1 MFLVLVLFVWLSVVG
16 VAGVYGP
23 RVYLTLVGAY
33 QVGAIVEGS
42 VPSPINRSALIA
54 MLAPLNSTC
63 KYHVA
68 SAGSLVKVEI
78 TANWSRGWLAQ
89 CPITPLVHL
98 LGVPKFAGFTSIF
111 GSIFGFMTNAGV
123 YTEVNVT
130 EVNGGYYLVFRFL
143 GINWAWLA
151 LSMLVLATP
160 ILTQVLIYRHL
171 VSRQRG
177 RRDVTYLYSMGLS
190 GYYIPNI
197 VAFVAGIV
205 SMFMYMSPMQFLL
218 KPISFN
224 NQTANA
230 VLSIFLPIA
239 VVGTAF
245 ELIRRHYVRI
255 LREPVK
261 ERLERAIDVKA
272 VNRLVT
278 AVLVLAF
285 GFGGVLWY
293 VYYLLSTYFKLGS
306 APILVVALVN
316 LALSAALFGVLLVVP
331 QWFITRGAVEDPG
344 LSRVVEDVWVR
355 MGGVGRAP
363 KVYLVENVA
372 GSRYNAAAVG
382 LFRRR
387 IIVARPLL
395 GLLSEEELRSVLIH
409 EVSHVKHG
417 HVAKLLIIV
426 ISLYLA
432 LITIAIISFT
442 EHMFVLGITAFGSLF
457 AITPLIRFVQ
467 RRLESQAD
475 IDAARVGFNPRAY
488 IAAMGKIAREL
499 LMPMTFTKLD
509 RPLLTHPEPIRRA
522 LRVAKEFNIPIDEAI
537 KLLKGEANP

>member
-1 MFLVLVLFVWLSVVG
+1 
-16 VAGVYGP
+16 
-23 RVYLTLVGAY
+23 
-33 QVGAIVEGS
+33 
-42 VPSPINRSALIA
+42 
-54 MLAPLNSTC
+54 
-63 KYHVA
+63 
-68 SAGSLVKVEI
+68 
-78 TANWSRGWLAQ
+78 
-89 CPITPLVHL
+89 
-98 LGVPKFAGFTSIF
+98 
-111 GSIFGFMTNAGV
+111 MTNAGV

-143 GINWAWLA
+143 GINWAWFA

-197 VAFVAGIV
+197 VAFVACIV

-245 ELIRRHYVRI
+245 ELIRRHYVYI
-255 LREPVK
+255 LRELVR
-261 ERLERAIDVKA
+261 ERLERAIDFKA
-272 VNRLVT
+272 VNRLVIV
-278 AVLVLAF
+278 VLVLAF
-285 GFGGVLWY
+285 GFGGVMGY
-293 VYYLLSTYFKLGS
+293 VYYLLFTHFKLGS
-306 APILVVALVN
+306 VPTPMVALVN

-331 QWFITRGAVEDPG
+331 QWLVTRGAVEDPG
-344 LSRVVEDVWVR
+344 LSRVVGDIWVR

-363 KVYLVENVA
+363 RVYLVDSVG
-372 GSRYNAAAVG
+372 GSRYNAVAVG

-417 HVAKLLIIV
+417 HLAKLLMV
-426 ISLYLA
+426 VMPLYLA
-432 LITIAIISFT
+432 LITIALTSFIKY
-442 EHMFVLGITAFGSLF
+442 MLLPGIAAFGSLF
-457 AITPLIRFVQ
+457 ALTPLVRFIQ
-467 RRLESQAD
+467 RRLETQAD
-475 IDAARVGFNPRAY
+475 IDAVKVGFNPRAY
-488 IAAMGKIAREL
+488 IAAMGKITRES
-499 LMPMTFTKLD
+499 LMPLTFTRLD

-522 LRVAKEFNIPIDEAI
+522 LRVAREFNIPIDEAL